1 MAITKS
7 LHNFSFGISTHIGHV
22 RITNEDFSGNFET
35 KNGYVF
41 LVCDG
46 MGGHLGG
53 AKASKIAVDAIKKC
67 LQSFDYK
74 TPFEALSQSIITAN
88 ETILEYAE
96 KNPGITG
103 MGTTCAAILI
113 IGSDVY
119 YAHVGDSRIYLF
131 SNQKL
136 IRVTKDHSV
145 IQKMIDLGQLTEEE
159 AAKHP
164 RKDEISNA
172 LGRKEMKPPTVC
184 KVPVQAAKGD
194 VFLICSDGLTSMV
207 KDAEIETVLK
217 NSLEMQDKAN
227 LLIDM
232 ANKAG
237 GIDNI
242 TVQLVEINQ
251 SNYAETITNIPVAP
265 VKLSRPP
272 QLPKP
277 VQPEASNIQ
286 YKNIIN
292 KYRNIIILASIAL
305 LLVFGSIYF
314 FKEVYSPEQEIPVI
328 DTIQTPVDTVKMDT
342 VTKVVENANIDS
354 TIQQEMIN
362 DSAAVIAAKRIA
374 YKAYKA
380 QKAQQKTADS
390 LKAVSIKATS
400 IKAASIKDTAQ
411 IK

>member
-22 RITNEDFSGNFET
+22 RLTNEDTSGNFET

-53 AKASKIAVDAIKKC
+53 AKASKIAADAIKNC

-74 TPFEALSQSIITAN
+74 TPFEALSQSITTAN

-96 KNPGITG
+96 KNPDITG

-136 IRVTKDHSV
+136 IRITKDHSV

-164 RKDEISNA
+164 RRNEISNA
-172 LGRKEMKPPTVC
+172 LGRREMKPPTVC
-184 KVPVQAAKGD
+184 KVPVQAAKGA
-194 VFLICSDGLTSMV
+194 VFLLCSDGLTNMV
-207 KDAEIETVLK
+207 KDAEIEVVLN

-227 LLIDM
+227 MLIDM

-242 TVQLVEINQ
+242 SVQLVEINQ
-251 SNYAETITNIPVAP
+251 SNYAETITNIPVTP
-265 VKLSRPP
+265 IKLSKPP
-272 QLPKP
+272 VTPKLPKP
-277 VQPEASNIQ
+277 EVEN
-286 YKNIIN
+286 K
-292 KYRNIIILASIAL
+292 KYRNIIILSSIAI
-305 LLVFGSIYF
+305 LLVFGSVYF
-314 FKEVYSPEQEIPVI
+314 FKEIYSPEQEIPLI
-328 DTIQTPVDTVKMDT
+328 DTIQIPVDTVKIDT
-342 VTKVVENANIDS
+342 VTKVIENANIDS
-354 TIQQEMIN
+354 TTQQKLIN
-362 DSAAVIAAKRIA
+362 DSAAIIAAQRKA

-380 QKAQQKTADS
+380 KRALQKTADS
-390 LKAVSIKATS
+390 LKAVST
-400 IKAASIKDTAQ
+400 KDTAQ
-411 IK
+411 IQ

>member
-7 LHNFSFGISTHIGHV
+7 LHNFSFGIATHIGHV

-53 AKASKIAVDAIKKC
+53 AKASKIAVEAIKKS

-74 TPFEALSQSIITAN
+74 TPFEALSQSITTAN

-96 KNPGITG
+96 KNPNITG

-131 SNQKL
+131 SNKKL
-136 IRVTKDHSV
+136 IRTTRDHSV

-164 RKDEISNA
+164 RKNEISNA
-172 LGRKEMKPPTVC
+172 LGRRDMKPPTVC
-184 KVPVQAAKGD
+184 KIPVQAAKGD
-194 VFLICSDGLTSMV
+194 VFLICSDGLTNMV
-207 KDAEIETVLK
+207 KDAEIEAILMNT
-217 NSLEMQDKAN
+217 LEMQDKAN
-227 LLIDM
+227 MLIDM

-251 SNYAETITNIPVAP
+251 SNYAETITNIPVTP

-272 QLPKP
+272 VAPKLPKP
-277 VQPEASNIQ
+277 EVNH
-286 YKNIIN
+286 K

-305 LLVFGSIYF
+305 LLVFGTVYF
-314 FKEVYSPEQEIPVI
+314 FKEIYSPEQEIPVI
-328 DTIQTPVDTVKMDT
+328 DTIQTQVDTVKIDT
-342 VTKVVENANIDS
+342 VTKVVENTNIDS

-362 DSAAVIAAKRIA
+362 DSKVIDSTAIIAAKRRA

-380 QKAQQKTADS
+380 KRALQKSADS
-390 LKAVSIKATS
+390 LKA
-400 IKAASIKDTAQ
+400 ASMKDTARVQ
-411 IK
+411 